1 MTINDRLRQIHERI
15 ADATARSGRHAGDV
29 RLIAVSKRQPV
40 EAIRAAIAAGQHAFG
55 ESIVQEAVDKI
66 DALADESP
74 EWHFVGH
81 LQSKKARFVPGRF
94 QWLHSLDSLKLAER
108 LSAAILK
115 QHDPAPSVADLNVLI
130 QVNVA
135 RDPAKHG
142 APEEDL
148 PRLLESL
155 LATEL
160 PGIRLRGLMTIG
172 RRNAGEAETRA
183 GFARL
188 RELRERCA
196 RDFGLDDFTELSM
209 GMSGDFEAAI
219 LEGATMVR
227 IGTGVF
233 GVRE

>member
-1 MTINDRLRQIHERI
+1 MDIVERLQRIRERI
-15 ADATARSGRHAGDV
+15 DAAAQRAGQV

-40 EAIRAAIAAGQHAFG
+40 EAIRAAMAAGQCAFG
-55 ESIVQEAVDKI
+55 ESTVQEAVDKI
-66 DALADESP
+66 DALADEAL

-81 LQSKKARFVPGRF
+81 LQSRKARFLPGRF

-115 QHDPAPSVADLNVLI
+115 QHAAAPSVSDLNVLI

-142 APEEDL
+142 VPEEDL
-148 PRLLESL
+148 PPLLEAL
-155 LATEL
+155 LAAEL

-172 RRNAGEAETRA
+172 RRDANETEARRC
-183 GFARL
+183 FARL
-188 RELRERCA
+188 YELRERCA
-196 RDFGLDDFTELSM
+196 RDFDLPDFTELSM
-209 GMSGDFEAAI
+209 GMSRDFEAAI
-219 LEGATMVR
+219 REGATMVR

-233 GVRE
+233 GVRSEG